1 MIISPKG
8 EETLQKKQGT
18 YITIYA
24 DRVKKQYTKNQHHAA
39 SVLSEEIRDLLVS
52 SHVSPGAKGLIV
64 GLGNW
69 DVTPDA
75 LGPKTVENIL
85 VINHLFEL
93 DYETVASGY
102 RPVAAISP
110 GVMGV
115 TGMETSDIV
124 R

>member
-1 MIISPKG
+1 
-8 EETLQKKQGT
+8 
-18 YITIYA
+18 
-24 DRVKKQYTKNQHHAA
+24 
-39 SVLSEEIRDLLVS
+39 IRDLLVS
-52 SHVSPGAKGLIV
+52 SNVSSDAKGLIV

-85 VINHLFEL
+85 VTNHLFEL

-102 RPVAAISP
+102 RPVAAISQ

-115 TGMETSDIV
+115 TGMRQVISCEVLLNNLILSLLSLLMHLLQGLLNELMKPFN
-124 R
+124 